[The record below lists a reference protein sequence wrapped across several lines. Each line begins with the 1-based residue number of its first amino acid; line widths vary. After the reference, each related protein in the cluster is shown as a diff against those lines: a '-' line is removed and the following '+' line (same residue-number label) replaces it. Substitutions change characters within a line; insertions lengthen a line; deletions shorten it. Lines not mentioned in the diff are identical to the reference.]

1 MSRARTERPA
11 ALPKA
16 GVAQPRTRERLQVA
30 VLLMIVLAGVA
41 WTHWPALS
49 CQALAFD
56 DTQYLRDNLL
66 VRNPS
71 WNSAWRFLSEVLAPS
86 TVEGYYQPL
95 TMISLMLNVAVGASE
110 ANRTPFQATNLAL
123 HLANTGLLL
132 ILLYLLFENVWAAA
146 VAALLFGVHP
156 LTVEPIPWLSERKS
170 TLSTL
175 FALGAMV
182 AYVRYTHRPR
192 AATYAALLVLYVLG
206 LMAKPTVIGLPLMLL
221 LMDVWPLRRIGPA
234 GSAPASRPGRT
245 PRDEPV
251 AARIS
256 LRKAIFEKTPLLAI
270 AGASAIITYVSQA
283 QTSAAVLPTE
293 SSWTRVLL
301 ILAHNIVFYIGKIL
315 WPANLTSHYPVPEPL
330 TLAQPAVLAGVVG
343 TAVLMLALLL
353 SLRWTRGPLV
363 CWLIFFV
370 AILPTMGVIGFT
382 NAIAADKYVYFP
394 AVGLLIL
401 LTAGLSQVLRK
412 AAANRWA
419 VPGVAVLALI
429 LAGAEAVGVRR
440 YLVHWRDTEALC
452 RRILQFAPNAGI
464 AHMELS
470 IELGEQG
477 RLAESLEHAREAARL
492 YPAYAKAQYNLGL
505 ALTLND
511 RLDEAIGAY
520 ALAVNLNP
528 GHWGARYNLATALLL
543 RSRPAEAI
551 PHLRAAADLNPL
563 YAETYYLLGVALE
576 QTQQYRE
583 AAAAYERTISL
594 NPNDEES
601 RQRLAEVRSRL

>member
-1 MSRARTERPA
+1 M
-11 ALPKA
+11 
-16 GVAQPRTRERLQVA
+16 
-30 VLLMIVLAGVA
+30 
-41 WTHWPALS
+41 
-49 CQALAFD
+49 
-56 DTQYLRDNLL
+56 
-66 VRNPS
+66 
-71 WNSAWRFLSEVLAPS
+71 
-86 TVEGYYQPL
+86 
-95 TMISLMLNVAVGASE
+95 
-110 ANRTPFQATNLAL
+110 
-123 HLANTGLLL
+123 ANTGLLL

-315 WPANLTSHYPVPEPL
+315 WPANSLHYPVPEPDL
-330 TLAQPAVLAGVVG
+330 RSRRSWQALWNGRSDAGAV
-343 TAVLMLALLL
+343 AVAALDG
-353 SLRWTRGPLV
+353 GPLV

-382 NAIAADKYVYFP
+382 NAIAATSTCIP

-401 LTAGLSQVLRK
+401 LTA
-412 AAANRWA
+412 
-419 VPGVAVLALI
+419 
-429 LAGAEAVGVRR
+429 
-440 YLVHWRDTEALC
+440 D
-452 RRILQFAPNAGI
+452 
-464 AHMELS
+464 
-470 IELGEQG
+470 
-477 RLAESLEHAREAARL
+477 
-492 YPAYAKAQYNLGL
+492 
-505 ALTLND
+505 
-511 RLDEAIGAY
+511 
-520 ALAVNLNP
+520 
-528 GHWGARYNLATALLL
+528 
-543 RSRPAEAI
+543 
-551 PHLRAAADLNPL
+551 
-563 YAETYYLLGVALE
+563 
-576 QTQQYRE
+576 
-583 AAAAYERTISL
+583 
-594 NPNDEES
+594 
-601 RQRLAEVRSRL
+601 